1 LNPLGGGLGH
11 HPLSLRSE
19 TRVTT
24 TDQPLGRTA
33 ANRPIRGLRLLCC
46 VLLGA
51 ATLPAFAQQAP
62 VAASTVATSTVAVTP
77 VAAATAT
84 LPAPP
89 PAIDASLPLSD
100 RAILFAGDLRRMV
113 GAQSAGTAN
122 AAAPPPA
129 LGSRI
134 QTVLQGALALLGTP
148 YRWGGT
154 GTDGFD
160 CSGLV
165 GYVFHNALGIELP
178 RVSRDLAK
186 SGQLVSDRSL
196 LSPGDLVFFS
206 RRARGR
212 VDHVGIYLGDGRFLH
227 APRTGKQVEVSSLD
241 NAYWNDRFVQA
252 RRVAGL

>member
-1 LNPLGGGLGH
+1 M
-11 HPLSLRSE
+11 
-19 TRVTT
+19 TT
-24 TDQPLGRTA
+24 TDQTIGRTA

-62 VAASTVATSTVAVTP
+62 AMTANGIAPVSASAP
-77 VAAATAT
+77 VA

-89 PAIDASLPLSD
+89 SIDASLPLSD

-113 GAQSAGTAN
+113 GAQP
-122 AAAPPPA
+122 AAPADASAPPPA

-134 QTVLQGALALLGTP
+134 QTVLQRALALLGTP

-165 GYVFHNALGIELP
+165 GYVFRNALGVELP

-186 SGQLVSDRSL
+186 SGELVSDRSL

-206 RRARGR
+206 RRARGK
-212 VDHVGIYLGDGRFLH
+212 VDHVGIYLGEGRFLH

-241 NAYWNDRFVQA
+241 NAYWNDRYVQG

>member
-1 LNPLGGGLGH
+1 MTTNDQ
-11 HPLSLRSE
+11 
-19 TRVTT
+19 TR
-24 TDQPLGRTA
+24 GRTA
-33 ANRPIRGLRLLCC
+33 AHRPIRGLRLLCC
-46 VLLGA
+46 ALLGA
-51 ATLPAFAQQAP
+51 ATLPAFAQQAT
-62 VAASTVATSTVAVTP
+62 AVATPTMAT
-77 VAAATAT
+77 VAAAPVTSS
-84 LPAPP
+84 PAPAALPTP
-89 PAIDASLPLSD
+89 PPSIDASLPLSD

-113 GAQSAGTAN
+113 GAQPASVTTAGTPA
-122 AAAPPPA
+122 PA
-129 LGSRI
+129 LGSRL
-134 QTVLQGALALLGTP
+134 QNVLQNALALIGTP

-165 GYVFHNALGIELP
+165 GYVFRNALGIELP

-186 SGQLVSDRSL
+186 SGEQVSDRSL
-196 LSPGDLVFFS
+196 LSPGDLVFFA

-241 NAYWNDRFVQA
+241 NAYWNNRFVQA

>member
-1 LNPLGGGLGH
+1 M
-11 HPLSLRSE
+11 
-19 TRVTT
+19 TT
-24 TDQPLGRTA
+24 TDQTIGRTA
-33 ANRPIRGLRLLCC
+33 ASPIRGLRLLCC

-62 VAASTVATSTVAVTP
+62 AANTAIV
-77 VAAATAT
+77 AATASVSAT
-84 LPAPP
+84 APVTVPVAP

-113 GAQSAGTAN
+113 GGSALP
-122 AAAPPPA
+122 AAPSTTTAPA

-134 QTVLQGALALLGTP
+134 QTVLQRALALLGTP

-165 GYVFHNALGIELP
+165 GYVFRNALGIELP

-186 SGQLVSDRSL
+186 SGELVSDRSL
-196 LSPGDLVFFS
+196 LSPGDLVFFA
-206 RRARGR
+206 RHARGK
-212 VDHVGIYLGDGRFLH
+212 VDHVGIYLGEGRFLH
-227 APRTGKQVEVSSLD
+227 APRTGKHDSPATYSIVTK
-241 NAYWNDRFVQA
+241 
-252 RRVAGL
+252 